1 MTRNPGLTSGNPLK
15 LGLFG
20 SNCSNGRTYAT
31 VPERWNATW
40 DNNLNLAQLA
50 EGFGLECMVPIAR
63 WKGYGGETNVN
74 GSSFESIAWACGLL
88 AATQRIN
95 VFCTVHVPLLHPII
109 AAKQMATVDH
119 VGRGRLG
126 VNVVCGWNEDEF
138 HMFGLDKHE
147 HDDRYAQGEEWWT
160 IIRRVWSGELPFDF
174 RGRFYDLTSVQG
186 EPTPYANQRP
196 LMMNAGSSPRGR
208 QFAIEHAD
216 MHFDGVRSPEDS
228 AQRIAESKA
237 RARELGRTVQ
247 VWTPVGVIC
256 RSTQKEA
263 EEFLD
268 YLVEHADRGSLGHLA
283 EMHANDARGR
293 TDIEGVFRR
302 SGEGPLERQ
311 VLARGS
317 YCTVGDPDHVAA
329 ELLQLHR
336 IGFDG
341 LVLNF
346 VDYLAELPYFAREVL
361 PRLEGNGVRQRQSST
376 DTVLP

>member
-1 MTRNPGLTSGNPLK
+1 MTRNPGLTSGNALK

-20 SNCSNGRTYAT
+20 SNCSNGRSYTT
-31 VPERWNATW
+31 VPGRWDASW
-40 DNNLNLAQLA
+40 DNNLKLAQLA
-50 EGFGLECMVPIAR
+50 DSLGLECMVPIAR

-119 VGRGRLG
+119 VGGGRLG

-160 IIRRVWSGELPFDF
+160 IIRRVWSGEPAFDF
-174 RGRFYDLTSVQG
+174 RGRFYDLLAVEGQ
-186 EPTPYANQRP
+186 PTPCTGERP

-208 QFAIEHAD
+208 QFAIEHSD
-216 MHFDGVRSPEDS
+216 MHFDGVRSPEES
-228 AQRIAESKA
+228 AARIAQSKSQA
-237 RARELGRTVQ
+237 RALGHDLQ

-256 RSTQKEA
+256 RATQAEA
-263 EEFLD
+263 DDFLRH
-268 YLVEHADRGSLGHLA
+268 LVDNADFGALGYLA

-293 TDIEGVFRR
+293 TDAEGVLRQA
-302 SGEGPLERQ
+302 GEGPLERQ

-317 YCTVGDPDHVAA
+317 YCAVGSPDHVAA
-329 ELLQLHR
+329 ELLKLHAA
-336 IGFDG
+336 GFDG

-346 VDYLAELPYFAREVL
+346 FSYLDELPYFAEQVL
-361 PRLEGNGVRQRQSST
+361 PRLERAGVRYRHSST
-376 DTVLP
+376 ETVLP